1 MIPIGDEPN
10 DPTST
15 PFVTWALI
23 ALNVLVFGLAKAS
36 ASGEGAYEALV
47 ERYGS
52 IPVSPTLS
60 GMFTSM
66 FMHADLMHIG
76 GNMLF
81 LWIYGDNVEA
91 RLGHLGYLAA
101 YLATGL
107 AGGLVDMAM
116 RPNSGIPGIGASGA
130 ISGVLGMYLIGFPK
144 NRVKLFVWFY
154 WYVGVVRVP
163 AWIVLLSFLLLQNL
177 LPAFLGGGSGAGGG
191 IAYGAHL
198 GGFVSGALLFV
209 VLLPV
214 FRRMAPPRE
223 EWPSRRW

>member
-15 PFVTWALI
+15 PLVTWALI
-23 ALNVLVFGLAKAS
+23 ALNVAVFALAKVS
-36 ASGEGAYEALV
+36 AGGDVAYEALV
-47 ERYGS
+47 LRYGEV
-52 IPVSPTLS
+52 PVSPSLT

-66 FMHADLMHIG
+66 FMHADIMHLG

-91 RLGHLGYLAA
+91 RLGHVGYLAA

-107 AGGLVDMAM
+107 AGGLLDLAM
-116 RPNSGIPGIGASGA
+116 RSGSAVPGIGASGA

-154 WYVGVVRVP
+154 YYVGVVRVP
-163 AWIVLLSFLLLQNL
+163 AWIVLLAFLVLQNL
-177 LPAFLGGGSGAGGG
+177 LPALAGGADRGGGG

-198 GGFVSGALLFV
+198 GGFVAGALLFV

-214 FRRMAPPRE
+214 FRKSAPPKV
-223 EWPSRRW
+223 EWLPPRW